1 MSLLKKTMIVTGFT
15 LIALIIILYAASQAI
30 LMNSVKNMEERAVEE
45 NIQRAL
51 DILADDLSTMNDIA
65 ANGSAW
71 DETYAN
77 INNGDDEF
85 IESNLV
91 ESTFTDLR
99 INFVLYIN
107 TFGQLVYGKGL
118 DLNND
123 KREIPIS
130 NALREHFM
138 VNDPILN
145 HSDPRDSL
153 TGLVLLPEGP
163 LMVAS
168 RPIVTSKYEG
178 PIRGTFIMGRYLNEV
193 EIKKLEDKAHLT
205 LTIRTFNDKSMPD
218 DFISARSLISQ
229 EKPFYINPLSED
241 VIAGYTSINDIYGNP
256 ALLLKVDMSRE
267 IYKQGKTSILYFILS
282 LLFVGLVFFWVD
294 LLLLRRMALSKL
306 AWLSAGV
313 SGIGSKGDLSA
324 RVQITGKDELAS
336 LAGEINLMLQA
347 LEQSQQEL
355 LEDEELFRLLAEN
368 AQDIIYRYRFLPEQG
383 FEYISPSVACII
395 GYTPDEFYADPD
407 FSFKIV
413 HPEDRPSMITFY
425 QFTSSD
431 KEPQIIRWVHKN
443 GSVVWTEHKKVAIHD
458 KEMKLVAI
466 EGIARDITE
475 RKSTEEKLEHLSLHD
490 PLTGLYN
497 RAYFEENMHAGDGR
511 GNQAGIVVFD
521 VDGLKLVND
530 TFGHEKGDTLLS
542 AAAKVIK
549 SSFREGDMVARIGGD
564 EFAVLLANGN
574 DEIVKNAC
582 NRIRAAVEKYNS
594 SNLDLPL
601 SIAIGFATRN
611 DSATSLKDLFKEADH
626 NMYREK
632 LHRSQSGRSAIVH
645 ALKKALEARDFI
657 TEGHAD
663 RLQDLV
669 TGMANTI
676 SLPDNKSADLRLLAQ
691 FHDIGKV
698 GTPDHILFKRG
709 PLTFEET
716 SEMRRHCEIGQRIAM
731 SAPDLEPIAEF
742 ILKHHEWWNGSGYPL
757 QLKGTDIPL
766 ECRILAIADAYDAMT
781 SDRPYRKA
789 LSHEAAIA
797 EIRKFAGIQFDPDL
811 VQKFIDLLGLKTWVW
826 F

>member
-15 LIALIIILYAASQAI
+15 LIALIIVLYAVSQAI
-30 LMNSVKNMEERAVEE
+30 LMNSVKNMEQRAVEE

-51 DILADDLSTMNDIA
+51 DVLADELSTMNDIA
-65 ANGSAW
+65 ADWAAW
-71 DETYAN
+71 DDTYEFIQNA
-77 INNGDDEF
+77 GDEY

-91 ESTFTDLR
+91 DTTFTGLK
-99 INFVLYIN
+99 INLIVYVD
-107 TFGQLVYGKGL
+107 TSGQVVFGKGV
-118 DLNND
+118 DINND
-123 KREIPIS
+123 NSVFPIQE
-130 NALREHFM
+130 ALRDHFV
-138 VNDPILN
+138 VNDPIFN
-145 HSDPRDSL
+145 HPDPRSSM

-163 LMVAS
+163 LLVAS
-168 RPIVTSKYEG
+168 RPIVTSEYEG

-193 EIKKLEDKAHLT
+193 EIKKLEDKAHLS
-205 LTIRTFNDKSMPD
+205 LTIRTFNDKSTPD
-218 DFISARSLISQ
+218 DFISAGSIISQ

-256 ALLLKVDMSRE
+256 ALLLKVDMPRE
-267 IYKQGKTSILYFILS
+267 IYIQGKTSIVYFILS
-282 LLFVGLVFFWVD
+282 ILFVGLVFFGVD
-294 LLLLRRMALSKL
+294 LLLLEKMVLSRL
-306 AWLSAGV
+306 AGLSAGI

-347 LEQSQQEL
+347 LEQTQQKL
-355 LEDEELFRLLAEN
+355 LENEELFRLLAEN
-368 AQDIIYRYRFLPEQG
+368 AQDIIYRYRFSPRQG
-383 FEYISPSVACII
+383 FEYISPSVAGIT
-395 GYTPDEFYADPD
+395 GYTPEEFYTDPD

-413 HPEDRPSMITFY
+413 HIEDRPAMITFY
-425 QFTSSD
+425 QFTGSNS
-431 KEPQIIRWVHKN
+431 EPQIIRWVHKN
-443 GSVVWTEHKKVAIHD
+443 GSVVWTEHKKVAIYD
-458 KEMKLVAI
+458 NEKKLVAI

-475 RKSTEEKLEHLSLHD
+475 RKSTQEKLEHLSLHD

-497 RAYFEENMHAGDGR
+497 RAYFEENMQAGDGC
-511 GNQAGIVVFD
+511 GNQASIVVFD

-530 TFGHEKGDTLLS
+530 TFGHEKGDTLLN

-549 SSFREGDMVARIGGD
+549 NSFREGDMVARVGGD

-601 SIAIGFATRN
+601 SIALGFATRN
-611 DSATSLKDLFKEADH
+611 DSATSLNDLFKEADH

-657 TEGHAD
+657 TEGHAA
-663 RLQDLV
+663 RIQDLV

-698 GTPDHILFKRG
+698 GIPDHILFKPG
-709 PLTFEET
+709 PLTSEET
-716 SEMRRHCEIGQRIAM
+716 SEMRRHCEIGYRIAM

-757 QLKGTDIPL
+757 QLKGADIPL

-781 SDRPYRKA
+781 CDRPYRKA
-789 LSHEAAIA
+789 LSHETAIA
-797 EIRKFAGIQFDPDL
+797 EIKKFAGIQFDPEL
-811 VQKFIDLLGLKTWVW
+811 VQMFINLLGLNTCVW

>member
-1 MSLLKKTMIVTGFT
+1 MSLLKKTVIVTGFT
-15 LIALIIILYAASQAI
+15 LIALIIVLYVASQAI
-30 LMNSVKNMEERAVEE
+30 LMNSVKNMEERAVKE

-51 DILADDLSTMNDIA
+51 DILADELSTMNNITADWA
-65 ANGSAW
+65 AW
-71 DETYAN
+71 DDTYEFIQDA
-77 INNGDDEF
+77 GDEY

-91 ESTFTDLR
+91 DATFTGLK
-99 INFVLYIN
+99 INLMVYVD
-107 TFGQLVYGKGL
+107 TSGQVVFGKGV
-118 DLNND
+118 DMNNGN
-123 KREIPIS
+123 RVFPIQE
-130 NALREHFM
+130 ALRDHFV

-145 HSDPRDSL
+145 HPDPRSSL

-163 LMVAS
+163 LLVAS
-168 RPIVTSKYEG
+168 RPIVTSEYEG

-193 EIKKLEDKAHLT
+193 EIKKLEDKAHLS
-205 LTIRTFNDKSMPD
+205 LTIRMFNDKSMPD
-218 DFISARSLISQ
+218 DFISAGSIISQ
-229 EKPFYINPLSED
+229 DKSFYINPLNED

-256 ALLLKVDMSRE
+256 ALLLKVDMPRE
-267 IYKQGKTSILYFILS
+267 IYKQGKTSIVYFILS
-282 LLFVGLVFFWVD
+282 IIFVGLVFFGVD
-294 LLLLRRMALSKL
+294 LLLLEKMVLSRL
-306 AWLSAGV
+306 AGLSAGI

-324 RVQITGKDELAS
+324 RVKITGKDELAS

-347 LEQSQQEL
+347 LEQSQQKVQEN
-355 LEDEELFRLLAEN
+355 EELFRLLAEN
-368 AQDIIYRYRFLPEQG
+368 AQDIIYRYRFLPAQG
-383 FEYISPSVACII
+383 FDYISPSVAGIT
-395 GYTPDEFYADPD
+395 GYTPEEFYADPD

-413 HPEDRPSMITFY
+413 HPEDRPAMITFY
-425 QFTSSD
+425 QVISSNS
-431 KEPQIIRWVHKN
+431 EPQIIRWVHKN
-443 GSVVWTEHKKVAIHD
+443 GSVVWTEHKKVAIYD
-458 KEMKLVAI
+458 NEKKLVAI

-475 RKSTEEKLEHLSLHD
+475 RKSTQEKLEHLSLHD

-497 RAYFEENMHAGDGR
+497 RACFEENMQAGDER
-511 GNQAGIVVFD
+511 GNEASIVVFD

-530 TFGHEKGDTLLS
+530 TFGHDKGDTLLS

-564 EFAVLLANGN
+564 EFAVLLTNGN

-601 SIAIGFATRN
+601 SIAIGFASRN

-657 TEGHAD
+657 TEGHAA
-663 RLQDLV
+663 RIQDLV

-698 GTPDHILFKRG
+698 GIPDHILFKPG

-716 SEMRRHCEIGQRIAM
+716 SEMRRHCEIGHRIAM

-781 SDRPYRKA
+781 CDRPYRKA

-797 EIRKFAGIQFDPDL
+797 EIKKFAGIQFDPEL
-811 VQKFIDLLGLKTWVW
+811 VQMFIDLLGLNTWVW